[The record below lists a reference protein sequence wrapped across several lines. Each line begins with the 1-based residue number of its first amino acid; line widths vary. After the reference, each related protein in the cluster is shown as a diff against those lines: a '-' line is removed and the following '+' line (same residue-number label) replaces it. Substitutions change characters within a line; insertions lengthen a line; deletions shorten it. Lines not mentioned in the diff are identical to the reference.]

1 MIIYIYTHNYT
12 HISKQFPTPRITL
25 VWPENPNRFQIL
37 SCCSSCLRK
46 LALVLLPPIHRTQP
60 GTCVPGISPP
70 CLVMKNGGGQI
81 PSAWWKSSAKFSS
94 FRSCLAKMLWTN
106 MEIWATV
113 KKVDTKQQGFS
124 AFWLIAFIHLAFIS
138 HLHFTKALA
147 HLRTDAVRS
156 FSTLPTSQS
165 QWHWKPSEQGWL
177 HPYGDG

>member
-1 MIIYIYTHNYT
+1 MRKKNKQISVQIYIYTHRHPGVDRIWTFQKTQVNFLSSTLDFLVQDDNIYIY
-12 HISKQFPTPRITL
+12 ISKQFPTPRITL

-37 SCCSSCLRK
+37 SECSSCLRK

-113 KKVDTKQQGFS
+113 
-124 AFWLIAFIHLAFIS
+124 
-138 HLHFTKALA
+138 
-147 HLRTDAVRS
+147 
-156 FSTLPTSQS
+156 
-165 QWHWKPSEQGWL
+165 
-177 HPYGDG
+177 